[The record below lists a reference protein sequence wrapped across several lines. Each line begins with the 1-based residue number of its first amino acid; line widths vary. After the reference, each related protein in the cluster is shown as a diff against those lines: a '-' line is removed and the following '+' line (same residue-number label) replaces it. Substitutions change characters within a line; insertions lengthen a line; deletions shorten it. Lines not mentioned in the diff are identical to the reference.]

1 MSPAVP
7 GRTGTKL
14 SEVLSQC
21 VAIKILKII
30 FLTHTII
37 SSLILAAVE
46 EDSCLECLRELY
58 CRGDE
63 IHRVCPFSAGVV
75 PDQGG
80 HGEESEK
87 KAVDHVLQ

>member
-1 MSPAVP
+1 M
-7 GRTGTKL
+7 
-14 SEVLSQC
+14 
-21 VAIKILKII
+21 
-30 FLTHTII
+30 
-37 SSLILAAVE
+37 LAAVE
-46 EDSCLECLRELY
+46 EDSCLKCLWEFY

-63 IHRVCPFSAGVV
+63 IYRVCSFSAGVV